1 MAMPVHLTLGALAMI
16 CSDDNGQ
23 NGSID
28 VVNPILQVTKLLE
41 SGKDRGLR
49 LSDGYFWVDSTLA
62 PHLHSLVDAGKLQIG
77 SVFKLTKYRW
87 KLDPRTPVYCRMV
100 MVDDLEVVLSNCDL
114 MRSIKYEREEREKRE
129 VEREKGRSREI
140 DKGL

>member
-1 MAMPVHLTLGALAMI
+1 MAMPVLLTLGALAMI

-49 LSDGYFWVDSTLA
+49 LSDGYFWVDSTLG
-62 PHLHSLVDAGKLQIG
+62 PHLHPLVDAGKLQIG
-77 SVFKLTKYRW
+77 SVFKLTNYRW
-87 KLDPRTPVYCRMV
+87 KLDPRTPVYCRLV
-100 MVDDLEVVLSNCDL
+100 CTVYL
-114 MRSIKYEREEREKRE
+114 
-129 VEREKGRSREI
+129 VELPPFDCLLIIFIYYKQNDYGR
-140 DKGL
+140 

>member
-1 MAMPVHLTLGALAMI
+1 MI

-28 VVNPILQVTKLLE
+28 VVNPLLQVTKLLE

-62 PHLHSLVDAGKLQIG
+62 PHLHPLVDAGKLQIG

-87 KLDPRTPVYCRMV
+87 KLDPRTPVYCRLV
-100 MVDDLEVVLSNCDL
+100 CSTVYLV
-114 MRSIKYEREEREKRE
+114 
-129 VEREKGRSREI
+129 
-140 DKGL
+140 